1 MSFQGVVFK
10 SFLSSVLALLAALPA
25 AAQPAGAPAN
35 LGEAYAAAWA
45 RLPEARSLELRRD
58 AAAARRQIANAWTAE
73 APALELSGKTDQLNR
88 NQGSR
93 EYVAGISLPLWL
105 PGERDRFGA
114 LADAEAQAID
124 SRLLA
129 AQLRIAAAIRE
140 SWWSWQRAR
149 GLSAVAGE
157 RLGNARRIAVDVAR
171 RVKAG
176 DLARADQ
183 HQAEGAVA
191 AAEAALA
198 EAEGAVAVAAEQLR
212 GLIGV
217 APAIQAAERAERL
230 PVLPVDFN
238 SLDRTHPAVAELLDR
253 AEVARR
259 SAELAAAQKR
269 ANPELVLATTRDR
282 GTFADPYSQTIT
294 AGVRIPLSSEV
305 RHRAKVSAARA
316 EAAELDAQLLIER
329 ERVLAG
335 LSAARIR
342 ILTAQKQLD
351 AAATRARL
359 ARETRGFFEKSFR
372 LGESDLP
379 TRLRI
384 ELEAVEAERQTALTR
399 TDLAAAISELRQ
411 ALGLLP
417 EQ

>member
-1 MSFQGVVFK
+1 MSFQWFGSVF
-10 SFLSSVLALLAALPA
+10 LWLAALLLPA
-25 AAQPAGAPAN
+25 TALAAQASGAAST
-35 LGEAYAAAWA
+35 LGEAYAAAWV

-58 AAAARRQIANAWTAE
+58 AASARREIANAWTVE
-73 APALELSGKTDQLNR
+73 APALELSGKTDQLSR
-88 NQGSR
+88 NDGSR
-93 EYVAGISLPLWL
+93 EYAAGVSLPLWL
-105 PGERDRFGA
+105 PGERARFGA
-114 LADAEAQAID
+114 LADAESQAID

-129 AQLRIAAAIRE
+129 AQLRTAAAIRE
-140 SWWSWQRAR
+140 TWWSWQRAR
-149 GLSAVAGE
+149 GLSAVAAE
-157 RLGNARRIAVDVAR
+157 RLDNARRIAVDVAR
-171 RVKAG
+171 RLKAG

-183 HQAEGAVA
+183 HQADGAVA
-191 AAEAALA
+191 TAEAALA
-198 EAEGAVAVAAEQLR
+198 EADGAVVVAAEQLR
-212 GLIGV
+212 GLIG
-217 APAIQAAERAERL
+217 ASPSAQAVETSERL
-230 PVLPVDFN
+230 PAVPADFN
-238 SLDRTHPAVAELLDR
+238 TLDRRHPAIAELLDR
-253 AEVARR
+253 AEIARR
-259 SAELAAAQKR
+259 TAELAAVQKR
-269 ANPELVLATTRDR
+269 GNPELVLATTRDR

-335 LSAARIR
+335 LSASRARV
-342 ILTAQKQLD
+342 LAAQKQLD
-351 AAATRARL
+351 AAGNRARL

-384 ELEAVEAERQTALTR
+384 ELEAVEAERQMALTR
-399 TDLAAAISELRQ
+399 TELAVAISELRQ